1 MSEEQIS
8 LDRYLR
14 AVWRAKWFIIIVTL
28 ATAGAIVYLGL
39 REPTL
44 YTAEALIE
52 VGRVWKEPLED
63 TYTTAET
70 ASSGG
75 FLQALAQKIGVKS
88 GYLKRSIKADTVRA
102 GPRRA
107 QYPILVRITAQTESF
122 DESQRLAQAV
132 ADEIIA
138 RHDKLFEE
146 ALAPHRQQE
155 QRLTERVK
163 QAAGELALKLE
174 SELDQVRANN
184 ASPVMT
190 ERTHLLDAV
199 AQGETIRPS
208 PWRRA
213 AGYALIAAMAAI
225 AAAILFDLFKSIQ
238 PSSKKTSDA

>member
-14 AVWRAKWFIIIVTL
+14 TVWRAKWFILIVTL
-28 ATAGAIVYLGL
+28 ATAGTILYLGL
-39 REPTL
+39 RQPTL
-44 YTAEALIE
+44 YTAEALVE

-63 TYTTAET
+63 IYTTAET
-70 ASSGG
+70 ANNGG
-75 FLQALAQKIGVKS
+75 FLNALAQKTGVRPAH
-88 GYLKRSIKADTVRA
+88 LKRSIRADTVRA

-107 QYPILVRITAQTESF
+107 QYPILVRITATTESF
-122 DESQRLAQAV
+122 EESMRLAQAV

-146 ALAPHRQQE
+146 ALAPHRRQE
-155 QRLTERVK
+155 ERLAERVK
-163 QAAGELALKLE
+163 QATGELAIKLE

-190 ERTHLLDAV
+190 ERTHLIDSI
-199 AQGETIRPS
+199 AQGEAIRQS

-213 AGYALIAAMAAI
+213 AGYSLVAALAAI
-225 AAAILFDLFKSIQ
+225 AVAILFDLFRSIQ
-238 PSSKKTSDA
+238 PSKKTSDA